1 MPYNYLIYKKKLYY
15 GILPQFGEKFSL
27 ILYFKAVSLY
37 ALNEPR
43 DRSTNKWN
51 SYKRTLNTSLKK

>member
-1 MPYNYLIYKKKLYY
+1 MPYNYLIYKKKI
-15 GILPQFGEKFSL
+15 ILWHFASILGKVLFNF
-27 ILYFKAVSLY
+27 ILYSSLY

>member
-15 GILPQFGEKFSL
+15 GILPQFLGKVLFNF
-27 ILYFKAVSLY
+27 ILYSSLY